1 MGELVGELVDECGEL
16 VGDCRELI
24 GEWGE
29 LIGTC
34 RETVVLYMSQP
45 LTGQMSLATTFFTKS
60 GFLASFKLDTR
71 LRYLFLYSCFL
82 PLVSE

>member
-29 LIGTC
+29 LIGEC
-34 RETVVLYMSQP
+34 RETVELYVTAPYRADVFSHD
-45 LTGQMSLATTFFTKS
+45 LLH
-60 GFLASFKLDTR
+60 
-71 LRYLFLYSCFL
+71 
-82 PLVSE
+82 